1 MGFRITLILDVKM
14 DGKDHRVM
22 NAWNCPVAYMVVAK
36 NIMVT
41 KFPIRAIVRMVG
53 WDIFVIS
60 LFAPKAVI

>member
-1 MGFRITLILDVKM
+1 M

-41 KFPIRAIVRMVG
+41 KFPVRAIVRMVG